1 MVRNVLGS
9 ILALAGATAA
19 VRSPFRAWYDGRLGR
34 HFRIGEL
41 FSGAGITDAKA
52 ELFGS
57 LFLPFAFAA
66 LLTLI
71 GVVLRSRLL
80 VAVAGVLVLG
90 FTVLWMVRQGQA
102 EGSLAVAGDGSGLGQ
117 GLLSSFGGGVALLLG
132 AAVMTGRAHGRGR
145 GRGRGRGFGRRAPA
159 ERDPAAPADP
169 STWQDQPSEP
179 PTWQDQPSEPPTW
192 QDRPSGPPA
201 AWQRPPER

>member
-145 GRGRGRGFGRRAPA
+145 GRGFGRRAPA

-179 PTWQDQPSEPPTW
+179 PTWQD
-192 QDRPSGPPA
+192 RPSGPPA